1 MSNLSA
7 TASVPIILPE
17 TLPVFP
23 LPGAI
28 LMPRAR
34 LPLNIYEPRYLAMI
48 EDVLGLG
55 RMIGMIQPNIPA
67 NLHEGQEGTSPPLF
81 NVGCAGR
88 ITTFN
93 ETEDGRFLIGLTGVC
108 RFTVAQELP
117 LEKPYRRVVADWQK
131 FTGDIDEPG
140 NVDIDRKRLAAVLQ
154 HYFKLQG
161 IAADWNAV
169 QNTPNDL
176 LISSLVMI
184 CPLAPN
190 EKQALLEAPDLHTRA
205 DMLIALLEMAS
216 MPQNEAEGAKH

>member
-7 TASVPIILPE
+7 TASAPVLLPE
-17 TLPVFP
+17 TLPIFP
-23 LPGAI
+23 LANAV
-28 LMPRAR
+28 LLPRGR
-34 LPLNIYEPRYLAMI
+34 LPLNVFEPRYLALI
-48 EDVLGLG
+48 EDVLGQG
-55 RMIGMIQPNIPA
+55 RIIGMIQPNAP
-67 NLHEGQEGTSPPLF
+67 EGQEGTSPPIF

-88 ITTFN
+88 ITSFN

-131 FTGDIDEPG
+131 FITDIDELEDI
-140 NVDIDRKRLAAVLQ
+140 DIDRKRLASVLQ

-184 CPLAPN
+184 CPLASN
-190 EKQALLEAPDLHTRA
+190 EKQALLEAPNLHTRA
-205 DMLIALLEMAS
+205 DMLMSLLEMAS
-216 MPQNEAEGAKH
+216 MPQNEAEGARH

>member
-1 MSNLSA
+1 MSSLSA
-7 TASVPIILPE
+7 SASAPVLLPE
-17 TLPVFP
+17 TLPIFP
-23 LPGAI
+23 LANAV
-28 LMPRAR
+28 LLPRAR
-34 LPLNIYEPRYLAMI
+34 LPLNIFEPRYLAMI
-48 EDVLGLG
+48 EDVMGQG
-55 RMIGMIQPNIPA
+55 RIIGMIQPNAPFNPGDVLEVGA
-67 NLHEGQEGTSPPLF
+67 PPIF

-88 ITTFN
+88 ITSFN

-108 RFTVAQELP
+108 RFTVAEELP
-117 LEKPYRRVVADWQK
+117 FDKPYRRVKADWQK
-131 FTGDIDEPG
+131 FTGDLDQPEDT
-140 NVDIDRKRLAAVLQ
+140 DIDRKRLAGVLQ

-205 DMLIALLEMAS
+205 DMLVALLEMAS
-216 MPQNEAEGAKH
+216 MPQNEVEGARH

>member
-7 TASVPIILPE
+7 TAAAPILLPE
-17 TLPVFP
+17 TLPIFP
-23 LPGAI
+23 LSNAV
-28 LMPRAR
+28 LLPRSR
-34 LPLNIYEPRYLAMI
+34 LPLNIFEPRYMAMI
-48 EDVLGLG
+48 EDVLGKG
-55 RMIGMIQPNIPA
+55 RIIGMIQPNAPDGA
-67 NLHEGQEGTSPPLF
+67 EGTTSPIF

-88 ITTFN
+88 ITSFN

-117 LEKPYRRVVADWQK
+117 LEKPYRQVIADWKK
-131 FTGDIDEPG
+131 FTSDMDPPEDS
-140 NVDIDRKRLAAVLQ
+140 DIDRKRLATVLQ

-205 DMLIALLEMAS
+205 DMLMALLEMAS
-216 MPQNEAEGAKH
+216 LPQNEAEGARH